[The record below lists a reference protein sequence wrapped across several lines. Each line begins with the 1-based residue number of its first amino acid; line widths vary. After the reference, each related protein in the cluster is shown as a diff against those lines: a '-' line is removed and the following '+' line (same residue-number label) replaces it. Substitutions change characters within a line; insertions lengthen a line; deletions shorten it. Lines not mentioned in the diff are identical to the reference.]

1 MRKYVLIGGSL
12 AAVLLI
18 TFLVGMQLGQ
28 AQMYDFLTFGNVEN
42 EVYINVA
49 YHDDDV
55 LIKRYRNNNLIGI
68 LDSIAINEAG
78 LEQLRQQLEAALAGI
93 PGLDTYEIAD
103 NELMLFKLE
112 NFQWEAILQKV
123 LDVVRSN

>member
-12 AAVLLI
+12 VAVLLI

-42 EVYINVA
+42 EVYIKVL
-49 YHDDDV
+49 YHDNDV
-55 LIKRYRNNNLIGI
+55 LIKRYRNSNLIGI
-68 LDSIAINEAG
+68 LDPIAINEVG
-78 LEQLRQQLEAALAGI
+78 LEQLSQQLEAALAGI

-103 NELMLFKLE
+103 SELMLFKLE
-112 NFQWEAILQKV
+112 NFQWEGILQKV